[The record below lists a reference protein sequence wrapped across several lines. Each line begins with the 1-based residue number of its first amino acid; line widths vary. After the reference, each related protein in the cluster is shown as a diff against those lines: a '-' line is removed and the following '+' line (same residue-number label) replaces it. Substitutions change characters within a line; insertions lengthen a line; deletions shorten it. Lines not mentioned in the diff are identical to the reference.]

1 MFRGP
6 LLHLGARLFARQ
18 LALEHLGANG
28 LALGA
33 ELLDEGLLLR
43 RRVGAKL
50 GAIAGSETGTS
61 AGTETSAVASREAST
76 STGAKTGALA
86 CGNARA
92 GTGSHPGASAGTEAP
107 ARAGGEAA
115 SGAESLLPSQA
126 AAEAARLSEA
136 LRHAHAA
143 GTLTGEATHLLLV
156 LDALRLTTGEVVDA
170 RERPGLQATLRE
182 SGYCDRGQC
191 HGETKELDGAHLRLP
206 MSVGDWTAPLHSGRS
221 DTGGV
226 KRYIG
231 VALGFTAYHG
241 SHGNGRM
248 STDPAFHVNSHST
261 PFSRSATAKRMIRAI
276 RQFPCH
282 PWYAVALSGVIHT
295 Y

>member
-1 MFRGP
+1 MYYLLLRPMFRGP
-6 LLHLGARLFARQ
+6 RLHLGARLFARQ

-43 RRVGAKL
+43 RRVGAER
-50 GAIAGSETGTS
+50 GAIAGRETGTS
-61 AGTETSAVASREAST
+61 AGTESSTVASREAST
-76 STGAKTGALA
+76 ATGAETGALA
-86 CGNARA
+86 CGKALACTGTDTGA
-92 GTGSHPGASAGTEAP
+92 GAGTEAL
-107 ARAGGEAA
+107 ARTGSEAATLTKAA
-115 SGAESLLPSQA
+115 SGAEALLPGQA
-126 AAEAARLSEA
+126 AADGARLSEA

-206 MSVGDWTAPLHSGRS
+206 MSVGDWTAPLHDGRS
-221 DTGGV
+221 DTVGV
-226 KRYIG
+226 KRCIR
-231 VALGFTAYHG
+231 VAVGSAAYHG
-241 SHGNGRM
+241 
-248 STDPAFHVNSHST
+248 
-261 PFSRSATAKRMIRAI
+261 
-276 RQFPCH
+276 
-282 PWYAVALSGVIHT
+282 
-295 Y
+295 